1 MRRFYTSPPDLLNA
15 THLTLA
21 EFQPLLDRDDGY
33 RQHGSPTRYSLRLDV
48 RIADD
53 LAPFGALGAHE
64 SGELL
69 GRVGGDL
76 RAGGDHLALH
86 VRGVVGLDQLAV
98 QDLDHRRRGARGSE
112 DAVPYDGLD
121 AGEAGFRGS
130 WHDGEHFQARGPRHR
145 ERAQLSGLDLRHDH
159 L

>member
-15 THLTLA
+15 PLA
-21 EFQPLLDRDDGY
+21 HSSLADVQPPLDGDDGD
-33 RQHGSPTRYSLRLDV
+33 RRRGSLTRYSLRLDV

-69 GRVGGDL
+69 GRVAGDL

-86 VRGVVGLDQLAV
+86 LRGVVGLDQLAV
-98 QDLDHRRRGARGSE
+98 QDLDHRRRGAGGSE

-121 AGEAGFRGS
+121 AGEAGFRSGR
-130 WHDGEHFQARGPRHR
+130 HCGEDRQA
-145 ERAQLSGLDLRHDH
+145 
-159 L
+159 